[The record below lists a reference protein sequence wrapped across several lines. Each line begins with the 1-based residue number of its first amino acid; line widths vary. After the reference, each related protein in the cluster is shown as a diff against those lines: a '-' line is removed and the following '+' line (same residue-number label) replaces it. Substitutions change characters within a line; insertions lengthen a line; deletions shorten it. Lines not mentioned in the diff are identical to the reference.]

1 MANSDNAQTLSDIIR
16 GMQYAVG
23 QAQETLQRQQYDM
36 LTRWFDSATGKPHE
50 VFVTLR
56 DGKTVHVPIVTLMP
70 PGMLAIDELEMDFS
84 VRVASSEV
92 KPAKDGSGDDRASFN
107 VFFSGSGGPD
117 DGASSVK
124 IRMKFKA
131 VDEPESA
138 ARVRELLCATIQ
150 PVDEGKK

>member
-23 QAQETLQRQQYDM
+23 QAQETLQQHQYDM
-36 LTRWFDSATGKPHE
+36 LTRWFDSNTGKPHE
-50 VFVTLR
+50 ALVALPG
-56 DGKTVHVPIVTLMP
+56 GKTVHVPIATLMP

-92 KPAKDGSGDDRASFN
+92 KPARDGRASFN